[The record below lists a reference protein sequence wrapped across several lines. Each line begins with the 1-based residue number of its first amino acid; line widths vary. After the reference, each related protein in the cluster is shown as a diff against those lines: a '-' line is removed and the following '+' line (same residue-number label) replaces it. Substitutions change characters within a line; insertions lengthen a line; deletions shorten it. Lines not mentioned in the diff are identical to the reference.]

1 MSWARCLAI
10 TLASVCY
17 SMSAIGQ
24 NATLP
29 STAENNESKP
39 IEQITV
45 IGKKPF
51 LTLFNQLEAA
61 KIDLY
66 SQYNEYNN
74 IEKYDVECKK
84 SNWTHTRIQEQIC
97 WPKFATD
104 LVAKNFQDSFRGIAG
119 VNGISMADIETQYAD
134 EFDKLRANIL
144 KVATENPDVA
154 AWVLEVGKIEREVR
168 EREKECLEDPA
179 FKVLFLRLCSRN

>member
-1 MSWARCLAI
+1 MSWARCFAF
-10 TLASVCY
+10 TLASVFF
-17 SMSAIGQ
+17 SMPAIGQ
-24 NATLP
+24 NAT
-29 STAENNESKP
+29 SASKAENNERKP

-51 LTLFNQLEAA
+51 LTLFKQLEAA

-74 IEKYDVECKK
+74 VEKYNVECRK

-97 WPKFATD
+97 WPKFATEQ
-104 LVAKNFQDSFRGIAG
+104 VAKNFQDSFQGIAG
-119 VNGISMADIETQYAD
+119 VNGISMANIETQYAD
-134 EFDKLRANIL
+134 EFNELRANIL
-144 KVATENPDVA
+144 KVANENPDVA
-154 AWVLEVGKIEREVR
+154 AWVLEVGKIEREIR

-179 FKVLFLRLCSRN
+179 FQVLFLRLCGR

>member
-1 MSWARCLAI
+1 MSWARCLSI
-10 TLASVCY
+10 TLASVWC

-24 NATLP
+24 NTTSS

-51 LTLFNQLEAA
+51 HTRLNQLEAA
-61 KIDLY
+61 KNDLY

-74 IEKYDVECKK
+74 IEKYNLTCRK

-104 LVAKNFQDSFRGIAG
+104 LVAENFQDSFQGIAG

-144 KVATENPDVA
+144 KVATESPDVA

-168 EREKECLEDPA
+168 KREKECFEDPA
-179 FKVLFLRLCSRN
+179 FKVLFLRLCSRE

>member
-1 MSWARCLAI
+1 MKLATCLLIA
-10 TLASVCY
+10 LASVCF
-17 SMSAIGQ
+17 SGSTIGQ
-24 NATLP
+24 NETPP
-29 STAENNESKP
+29 STAENNDNKP

-45 IGKKPF
+45 IGKKPI

-66 SQYNEYNN
+66 SEYNEHNNLEQYN
-74 IEKYDVECKK
+74 VECKK
-84 SNWTHTRIQEQIC
+84 SDWTHTRIQEQIC

-104 LVAKNFQDSFRGIAG
+104 LVARNFQDSFQGIAG
-119 VNGISMADIETQYAD
+119 VSGISIADIETQYAD

-154 AWVLEVGKIEREVR
+154 AWVLEVGAIEREIS

-179 FKVLFLRLCSRN
+179 FKVLFLKLCSR

>member
-10 TLASVCY
+10 TLTSVCY

-24 NATLP
+24 NATSP

-39 IEQITV
+39 IEQITI
-45 IGKKPF
+45 IGKKPI

-66 SQYNEYNN
+66 SQYNEFNN
-74 IEKYDVECKK
+74 IEKYNVECRK

-144 KVATENPDVA
+144 KVATENPGVA
-154 AWVLEVGKIEREVR
+154 AWVLEVGKIEREIS

-179 FKVLFLRLCSRN
+179 FQVLFLRLCGR

>member
-1 MSWARCLAI
+1 MTWARCFAF

-17 SMSAIGQ
+17 SMSAVGQ
-24 NATLP
+24 NTT
-29 STAENNESKP
+29 SSGTAENNESKP

-66 SQYNEYNN
+66 AQYNEYNN
-74 IEKYDVECKK
+74 IKKYNVECRK
-84 SNWTHTRIQEQIC
+84 SNWSHTRIQEQIC

-104 LVAKNFQDSFRGIAG
+104 QVAKNFQDSFQSIAG
-119 VNGISMADIETQYAD
+119 VNGISMANIETQYAD
-134 EFDKLRANIL
+134 EFDELRANIL
-144 KVATENPDVA
+144 KVATENPNVA
-154 AWVLEVGKIEREVR
+154 AWVLEVGKIEREIR
-168 EREKECLEDPA
+168 EREKECLENPA
-179 FKVLFLRLCSRN
+179 FQVLFLRLCGR